1 MTENSS
7 QKNAADAGKTENE
20 EISFADLFEMEENSS
35 VSRVGDVIMGTI
47 VGVVDDHVLVDIG
60 DKAESYIPL
69 SEFHTEGEEVDVNIG
84 DSFEVFVEKRKEEGG
99 LLLSREK
106 AIGIKVWEEIAK
118 IQADDGTIDGKIE
131 NRVKGG
137 MSVDIGVPAF
147 LPYSQIDLR
156 PVKDLD
162 ALIGETFPFKI
173 LKFNRKRNN
182 VVISRRAIL
191 EQEREKM
198 RSEMRTNL
206 EEGMVV
212 KGTVTNITDYGL
224 FIDLGGMDGLC
235 HITDLSWGRVSH
247 PSKLYKVSDEID
259 VKILKYDKD
268 SDRVSLGIK
277 QLRPDPWATVTERYP
292 VGSKTVGK
300 VVSITDYGVFVEIE
314 EGVEGLIHISEMTW
328 SKKPRHPSKL
338 VAVSDEIEV
347 MVLNIETETKRISLG
362 MKQLQP
368 NPWDLV
374 SENYPVGSII
384 EGKIKNITDFGIF
397 IGIEEGID
405 GLIHVSDL
413 SWTERIK
420 HPTEKYAK
428 SDTIQAVVLKID
440 RENERFSLGVKQL
453 EPDPWQAALNNYPSG
468 AIVEGKITN
477 VTDFGIFVQLEEGVE
492 GLVHVSEISKEKIN
506 TPVGMYNVDDN
517 LQVMVINVSSKDR
530 KIGLS
535 IKALDSSSE
544 EGSAE
549 DYKKKQAS
557 GPSTLGDLLKAA
569 EAEAA
574 PEADAAD
581 ADAAPESEVEA
592 EVAAEPEAD
601 ATEAEAAPET
611 DAADAD
617 AAPEPEV
624 ETEAAEPEADVAEAA
639 AAPEPEAEA
648 EAAAPE
654 AEAADAA
661 VAPEQ
666 EVEAEAAEPE
676 ADVADAAIAPEPEA
690 KAEEAAD
697 DETEAETTPEE
708 DTSETEE
715 DSDKEKE

>member
-1 MTENSS
+1 MTENSTE
-7 QKNAADAGKTENE
+7 KNVSEAGKKGSE
-20 EISFADLFEMEENSS
+20 EMSFADLFEMEENSS
-35 VSRVGDVIMGTI
+35 VSKVGDVIQGTI
-47 VGVVDDHVLVDIG
+47 VGIVDDHVLVDIG

-69 SEFHTEGEEVDVNIG
+69 SEFRTEGEEPEINIG

-118 IQADDGTIDGKIE
+118 IQAEDGTIDGKVE

-191 EQEREKM
+191 EKEREKM
-198 RSEMRTNL
+198 REDMRSTL

-212 KGTVTNITDYGL
+212 NGTVTNITDYGL

-247 PSKLYKVSDEID
+247 PAKLYKVGDEID
-259 VKILKYDKD
+259 VKILKYDED

-292 VGSKTVGK
+292 IGSKTVGK
-300 VVSITDYGVFVEIE
+300 VVSITDYGVFVELE

-338 VAVSDEIEV
+338 VAVSDEVEV

-362 MKQLQP
+362 MKQLHP

-428 SDTIQAVVLKID
+428 GDTIQAVVLKID
-440 RENERFSLGVKQL
+440 RENERFSLGIKQL
-453 EPDPWQAALNNYPSG
+453 EPDPWQAALNNYPAG
-468 AIVEGKITN
+468 AVVEGKITN

-506 TPVGMYNVDDN
+506 TPVGMYNVGDN
-517 LQVMVINVSSKDR
+517 LQVKVINVSSKDR

-535 IKALDSSSE
+535 IKALDEDAGEDSTK
-544 EGSAE
+544 
-549 DYKKKQAS
+549 DYKKKQAA
-557 GPSTLGDLLKAA
+557 GPATIGDLLKEELESKGTSSKTEAKAAKEPVTPAAQEDEEVKAEPAPAEEEAEVEDEAESPA
-569 EAEAA
+569 EAETG
-574 PEADAAD
+574 EDK
-581 ADAAPESEVEA
+581 
-592 EVAAEPEAD
+592 
-601 ATEAEAAPET
+601 PET
-611 DAADAD
+611 D
-617 AAPEPEV
+617 E
-624 ETEAAEPEADVAEAA
+624 
-639 AAPEPEAEA
+639 
-648 EAAAPE
+648 
-654 AEAADAA
+654 
-661 VAPEQ
+661 
-666 EVEAEAAEPE
+666 
-676 ADVADAAIAPEPEA
+676 
-690 KAEEAAD
+690 
-697 DETEAETTPEE
+697 
-708 DTSETEE
+708 
-715 DSDKEKE
+715 DKE

>member
-1 MTENSS
+1 MTENST
-7 QKNAADAGKTENE
+7 QENAADAGKKDSE
-20 EISFADLFEMEENSS
+20 EMSFADLFEMEENSS
-35 VSRVGDVIMGTI
+35 VSKVGDVIKGTV
-47 VGVVDDHVLVDIG
+47 VGIVDDHVLVDIG

-69 SEFHTEGEEVDVNIG
+69 SEFRTEGEEKEIKIG
-84 DSFEVFVEKRKEEGG
+84 DAFEVFVEKRKEEGG
-99 LLLSREK
+99 LQLSREK

-131 NRVKGG
+131 SRVKGG

-162 ALIGETFPFKI
+162 ALIGQSFPFKI

-191 EQEREKM
+191 EKEREKM
-198 RSEMRTNL
+198 RADMRTSL

-247 PSKLYKVSDEID
+247 PAKLYKVGDDID
-259 VKILKYDKD
+259 VKILKYDQE

-292 VGSKTVGK
+292 IGSKTVGK
-300 VVSITDYGVFVEIE
+300 VVSITDYGVFVELE

-338 VAVSDEIEV
+338 VTVGDEVEI
-347 MVLNIETETKRISLG
+347 MVLNIETESKRISLG
-362 MKQLQP
+362 MKQLHP

-428 SDTIQAVVLKID
+428 GDTIQAVVLKID
-440 RENERFSLGVKQL
+440 RENERFSLGIKQL
-453 EPDPWQAALNNYPSG
+453 EPDPWQAALNNYPGG

-492 GLVHVSEISKEKIN
+492 GLVHVSEISKEKIT
-506 TPVGMYNVDDN
+506 TPVGMYNVGDS
-517 LQVMVINVSSKDR
+517 LKVKVINVSSKDR

-535 IKALDSSSE
+535 VKAMDEDSGE
-544 EGSAE
+544 DTLK
-549 DYKKKQAS
+549 DYKKKQAA
-557 GPSTLGDLLKAA
+557 GPATIGDLLKEEMESKGTSSKAEAA
-569 EAEAA
+569 PEEAEAAAEEAEAAAEEVEAAAEEAEAA
-574 PEADAAD
+574 PE
-581 ADAAPESEVEA
+581 EA
-592 EVAAEPEAD
+592 EAAAE
-601 ATEAEAAPET
+601 EAEAAPEKAET
-611 DAADAD
+611 AAEAVE
-617 AAPEPEV
+617 AAPEEA
-624 ETEAAEPEADVAEAA
+624 ETAA
-639 AAPEPEAEA
+639 AAELEPADEADAEDAEA
-648 EAAAPE
+648 E
-654 AEAADAA
+654 
-661 VAPEQ
+661 
-666 EVEAEAAEPE
+666 
-676 ADVADAAIAPEPEA
+676 
-690 KAEEAAD
+690 
-697 DETEAETTPEE
+697 T
-708 DTSETEE
+708 
-715 DSDKEKE
+715 DKDKD

>member
-1 MTENSS
+1 MTENST
-7 QKNAADAGKTENE
+7 QENAADAGKKDSE
-20 EISFADLFEMEENSS
+20 EMSFADLFEMEENSS
-35 VSRVGDVIMGTI
+35 VSKVGDVIKGTV
-47 VGVVDDHVLVDIG
+47 VGIVDDHVLVDIG

-69 SEFHTEGEEVDVNIG
+69 SEFRTEGEEKEIKIG
-84 DSFEVFVEKRKEEGG
+84 DAFEVFVEKRKEEGG
-99 LLLSREK
+99 LQLSREK

-131 NRVKGG
+131 SRVKGG

-162 ALIGETFPFKI
+162 ALIGQSFPFKI

-191 EQEREKM
+191 EKEREKM
-198 RSEMRTNL
+198 RADMRTSL

-247 PSKLYKVSDEID
+247 PAKLYKVGDDID
-259 VKILKYDKD
+259 VKILKYDQE

-292 VGSKTVGK
+292 IGSNTVGK
-300 VVSITDYGVFVEIE
+300 VVSITDYGVFVELE

-338 VAVSDEIEV
+338 VTVGDEVEI
-347 MVLNIETETKRISLG
+347 MVLNIETESKRISLG
-362 MKQLQP
+362 MKQLHP

-428 SDTIQAVVLKID
+428 GDTIQAVVLKID
-440 RENERFSLGVKQL
+440 RENERFSLGIKQL
-453 EPDPWQAALNNYPSG
+453 EPDPWQAALNNYPGG

-492 GLVHVSEISKEKIN
+492 GLVHVSEISKEKIT
-506 TPVGMYNVDDN
+506 TPVGMYNVGDS
-517 LQVMVINVSSKDR
+517 LKVKVINVSSKDR

-535 IKALDSSSE
+535 VKAMDEDSGE
-544 EGSAE
+544 DTLK
-549 DYKKKQAS
+549 DYKKKQAA
-557 GPSTLGDLLKAA
+557 GPATIGDLLK
-569 EAEAA
+569 EEMESKGTSSKAEAA
-574 PEADAAD
+574 PE
-581 ADAAPESEVEA
+581 
-592 EVAAEPEAD
+592 
-601 ATEAEAAPET
+601 
-611 DAADAD
+611 
-617 AAPEPEV
+617 
-624 ETEAAEPEADVAEAA
+624 
-639 AAPEPEAEA
+639 EA
-648 EAAAPE
+648 EAAAE
-654 AEAADAA
+654 
-661 VAPEQ
+661 
-666 EVEAEAAEPE
+666 EVEAAPEEAETAPEAAETAVEEVE
-676 ADVADAAIAPEPEA
+676 AAPE
-690 KAEEAAD
+690 
-697 DETEAETTPEE
+697 EAETAA
-708 DTSETEE
+708 TEE
-715 DSDKEKE
+715 LEPADEADAEDAEAETDKDKD

>member
-1 MTENSS
+1 MTENST
-7 QKNAADAGKTENE
+7 QKNVSDADKKGSE
-20 EISFADLFEMEENSS
+20 EMSFADLFEMEENSS
-35 VSRVGDVIMGTI
+35 VSKVGDVIMGTV

-69 SEFHTEGEEVDVNIG
+69 SEFRMEGEEPEINIG

-162 ALIGETFPFKI
+162 SLIGETFPFKI

-191 EQEREKM
+191 EKDREKM
-198 RSEMRTNL
+198 RDDMRKSL

-247 PSKLYKVSDEID
+247 PAKLYKVGDEID
-259 VKILKYDKD
+259 VKILKYDHE

-277 QLRPDPWATVTERYP
+277 QMRPDPWATVTERYP
-292 VGSKTVGK
+292 LGSKTVGK
-300 VVSITDYGVFVEIE
+300 VVSITDYGVFVELE

-338 VAVSDEIEV
+338 VAVGDEVEV

-362 MKQLQP
+362 MKQLHP

-428 SDTIQAVVLKID
+428 GDTIQAVVLKID
-440 RENERFSLGVKQL
+440 RENERFSLGIKQL
-453 EPDPWQAALNNYPSG
+453 EPDPWQAALNNYPTG

-506 TPVGMYNVDDN
+506 TPVGMYNVGDN
-517 LQVMVINVSSKDR
+517 LQVKVINVSSKDR

-535 IKALDSSSE
+535 IKALDDEPGEDSLK
-544 EGSAE
+544 

-557 GPSTLGDLLKAA
+557 GPATIGDLLKEELESKETSSKGEAKAA
-569 EAEAA
+569 EEPTAPAEQEAEEEKVEAEAA
-574 PEADAAD
+574 TP
-581 ADAAPESEVEA
+581 
-592 EVAAEPEAD
+592 AEPE
-601 ATEAEAAPET
+601 TEEEK
-611 DAADAD
+611 
-617 AAPEPEV
+617 V
-624 ETEAAEPEADVAEAA
+624 ETEAAAAEL
-639 AAPEPEAEA
+639 EAE
-648 EAAAPE
+648 EE
-654 AEAADAA
+654 AETT
-661 VAPEQ
+661 
-666 EVEAEAAEPE
+666 
-676 ADVADAAIAPEPEA
+676 
-690 KAEEAAD
+690 
-697 DETEAETTPEE
+697 DETEAGDDEPET
-708 DTSETEE
+708 DK
-715 DSDKEKE
+715 DKE

>member
-1 MTENSS
+1 MTENSTE
-7 QKNAADAGKTENE
+7 KNEAAEVDIEGSE
-20 EISFADLFEMEENSS
+20 EMSFADLFEMNENSA
-35 VSRVGDVIMGTI
+35 VSKVGDVVMGRI
-47 VGVVDDHVLVDIG
+47 VSIVDNHAMVDIG

-69 SEFHTEGEEVDVNIG
+69 SEFLTDGEKDEVNVG
-84 DSFEVFVEKRKEEGG
+84 DSYEVFVEKRKEEGG

-162 ALIGETFPFKI
+162 ALIGQTFPFKI

-191 EQEREKM
+191 EKEREKM
-198 RSEMRTNL
+198 RDTMRTSL

-212 KGTVTNITDYGL
+212 KGAVTNITDYGL

-247 PSKLYKVSDEID
+247 PAKLYKVGDEID
-259 VKILKYDKD
+259 VKILKYDQE

-277 QLRPDPWATVTERYP
+277 QLKPDPWATVDERYP
-292 VGSKTVGK
+292 IGSKTVGK
-300 VVSITDYGVFVEIE
+300 VVSITDYGVFIELE

-328 SKKPRHPSKL
+328 SRKPRHPSKI
-338 VAVSDEIEV
+338 VAVGDEIEV
-347 MVLNIETETKRISLG
+347 MVLNIETESKRISLG
-362 MKQLQP
+362 MKQLHQ

-440 RENERFSLGVKQL
+440 RENERFSLGIKQL
-453 EPDPWQAALNNYPSG
+453 EPDPWMAALNNYPGG
-468 AIVEGKITN
+468 AIVEGSITN

-492 GLVHVSEISKEKIN
+492 GLVHVSEISKEKVT
-506 TPVGMYNVDDN
+506 TPVGMYNVGDK
-517 LQVMVINVSSKDR
+517 LKVKVINVSSKDR

-535 IKALDSSSE
+535 IKALDEGSSE
-544 EGSAE
+544 DSIQ
-549 DYKKKQAS
+549 DYKKKQAA
-557 GPSTLGDLLKAA
+557 GPSTIGDLLKTQMESKEEAA
-569 EAEAA
+569 APEEETADAASEEPAAEVEAAPEEAVEADTAAEAAPEEAEAA
-574 PEADAAD
+574 PEEDAAD
-581 ADAAPESEVEA
+581 AGDAAE
-592 EVAAEPEAD
+592 
-601 ATEAEAAPET
+601 
-611 DAADAD
+611 
-617 AAPEPEV
+617 
-624 ETEAAEPEADVAEAA
+624 
-639 AAPEPEAEA
+639 
-648 EAAAPE
+648 
-654 AEAADAA
+654 
-661 VAPEQ
+661 
-666 EVEAEAAEPE
+666 
-676 ADVADAAIAPEPEA
+676 
-690 KAEEAAD
+690 K
-697 DETEAETTPEE
+697 
-708 DTSETEE
+708 
-715 DSDKEKE
+715 DKE

>member
-1 MTENSS
+1 MTENST
-7 QKNAADAGKTENE
+7 QENAADAGKKDSE
-20 EISFADLFEMEENSS
+20 EMSFADLFEMEENSS
-35 VSRVGDVIMGTI
+35 VSKVGDVIKGTV
-47 VGVVDDHVLVDIG
+47 VGIVDDHVLVDIG

-69 SEFHTEGEEVDVNIG
+69 SEFRTEGEEKEIKIG
-84 DSFEVFVEKRKEEGG
+84 DAFEVFVEKRKEEGG
-99 LLLSREK
+99 LQLSREK

-131 NRVKGG
+131 SRVKGG

-162 ALIGETFPFKI
+162 ALIGQSFPFKI

-191 EQEREKM
+191 EKEREKM
-198 RSEMRTNL
+198 RADMRTSL

-247 PSKLYKVSDEID
+247 PAKLYKVGDDID
-259 VKILKYDKD
+259 VKILKYDQE

-292 VGSKTVGK
+292 IGSNTVGK
-300 VVSITDYGVFVEIE
+300 VVSITDYGVFVELE

-338 VAVSDEIEV
+338 VTVGDEVEI
-347 MVLNIETETKRISLG
+347 MVLNIETESKRISLG
-362 MKQLQP
+362 MKQLHP

-428 SDTIQAVVLKID
+428 GDTIQAVVLKID
-440 RENERFSLGVKQL
+440 RENERFSLGIKQL
-453 EPDPWQAALNNYPSG
+453 EPDPWQAALNNYPGG

-492 GLVHVSEISKEKIN
+492 GLVHVSEISKEKIT
-506 TPVGMYNVDDN
+506 TPVGMYNVGDS
-517 LQVMVINVSSKDR
+517 LKVKVINVSSKDR

-535 IKALDSSSE
+535 VKAMDEDSGE
-544 EGSAE
+544 DTLK
-549 DYKKKQAS
+549 DYKKKQAA
-557 GPSTLGDLLKAA
+557 GPATIGDLLKEEMESKGTSSKAEAA
-569 EAEAA
+569 PEEAEAAAEEVEAAAEEAEAA
-574 PEADAAD
+574 PE
-581 ADAAPESEVEA
+581 EA
-592 EVAAEPEAD
+592 ETAVEEV
-601 ATEAEAAPET
+601 EAAPEEAET
-611 DAADAD
+611 AATEELEPADEADAED
-617 AAPEPEV
+617 
-624 ETEAAEPEADVAEAA
+624 
-639 AAPEPEAEA
+639 AEA
-648 EAAAPE
+648 E
-654 AEAADAA
+654 
-661 VAPEQ
+661 
-666 EVEAEAAEPE
+666 
-676 ADVADAAIAPEPEA
+676 
-690 KAEEAAD
+690 
-697 DETEAETTPEE
+697 T
-708 DTSETEE
+708 
-715 DSDKEKE
+715 DKDKD

>member
-1 MTENSS
+1 MTANSTE
-7 QKNAADAGKTENE
+7 KNKTETDKKTTE
-20 EISFADLFEMEENSS
+20 EMSFADLFEMEENSA
-35 VSRVGDVIMGTI
+35 VSKVGDVIMGTV
-47 VGVVDDHVLVDIG
+47 VGIVDDHVLVDIG

-69 SEFHTEGEEVDVNIG
+69 SEFRTEGEKPEIKIG

-99 LLLSREK
+99 ILLSREK

-118 IQADDGTIDGKIE
+118 IQAEDGTIEGKIE
-131 NRVKGG
+131 SRVKGG

-162 ALIGETFPFKI
+162 SLIGQAFEFKI

-191 EQEREKM
+191 EKEREKM
-198 RSEMRTNL
+198 REDMRTSL
-206 EEGMVV
+206 EEGMIV

-247 PSKLYKVSDEID
+247 PAKLYKVNDDIE
-259 VKILKYDKD
+259 VKILKYDQE

-292 VGSKTVGK
+292 IGSKTVGK
-300 VVSITDYGVFVEIE
+300 VVSITDYGVFVELE

-338 VAVSDEIEV
+338 VAVGDEVEV

-362 MKQLQP
+362 MKQLHP

-420 HPTEKYAK
+420 HPTEKFSK
-428 SDTIQAVVLKID
+428 GDTIQAVVLKID
-440 RENERFSLGVKQL
+440 KENERFSLGIKQL
-453 EPDPWQAALNNYPSG
+453 EPDPWQAALSNYPIG

-492 GLVHVSEISKEKIN
+492 GLVHVSEISKEKIT
-506 TPVGMYNVDDN
+506 TPVGMYNVGDN
-517 LQVMVINVSSKDR
+517 LQVKVINVSSKDR

-535 IKALDSSSE
+535 IKALDEDTGE
-544 EGSAE
+544 ESLKE
-549 DYKKKQAS
+549 YKKKQAA
-557 GPSTLGDLLKAA
+557 GPSTIGDLLK
-569 EAEAA
+569 EEMESKESSIKSETEAA
-574 PEADAAD
+574 PEEDTEGTD
-581 ADAAPESEVEA
+581 T
-592 EVAAEPEAD
+592 AAEDD
-601 ATEAEAAPET
+601 A
-611 DAADAD
+611 
-617 AAPEPEV
+617 V
-624 ETEAAEPEADVAEAA
+624 
-639 AAPEPEAEA
+639 PEAEA
-648 EAAAPE
+648 EDDAAPEAVAEDDAAPE
-654 AEAADAA
+654 AETEDDAA
-661 VAPEQ
+661 P
-666 EVEAEAAEPE
+666 EAEE
-676 ADVADAAIAPEPEA
+676 
-690 KAEEAAD
+690 
-697 DETEAETTPEE
+697 
-708 DTSETEE
+708 
-715 DSDKEKE
+715 DKE

>member
-1 MTENSS
+1 
-7 QKNAADAGKTENE
+7 
-20 EISFADLFEMEENSS
+20 
-35 VSRVGDVIMGTI
+35 
-47 VGVVDDHVLVDIG
+47 
-60 DKAESYIPL
+60 
-69 SEFHTEGEEVDVNIG
+69 
-84 DSFEVFVEKRKEEGG
+84 
-99 LLLSREK
+99 
-106 AIGIKVWEEIAK
+106 
-118 IQADDGTIDGKIE
+118 
-131 NRVKGG
+131 
-137 MSVDIGVPAF
+137 
-147 LPYSQIDLR
+147 
-156 PVKDLD
+156 
-162 ALIGETFPFKI
+162 
-173 LKFNRKRNN
+173 
-182 VVISRRAIL
+182 
-191 EQEREKM
+191 
-198 RSEMRTNL
+198 
-206 EEGMVV
+206 
-212 KGTVTNITDYGL
+212 
-224 FIDLGGMDGLC
+224 
-235 HITDLSWGRVSH
+235 
-247 PSKLYKVSDEID
+247 
-259 VKILKYDKD
+259 
-268 SDRVSLGIK
+268 
-277 QLRPDPWATVTERYP
+277 
-292 VGSKTVGK
+292 
-300 VVSITDYGVFVEIE
+300 
-314 EGVEGLIHISEMTW
+314 MTW

-611 DAADAD
+611 
-617 AAPEPEV
+617 
-624 ETEAAEPEADVAEAA
+624 
-639 AAPEPEAEA
+639 
-648 EAAAPE
+648 
-654 AEAADAA
+654 EAADAA